1 MMFSRWFPFSLALFL
16 MIPPVSAQS
25 SSAAVRSALQAQYNR
40 YTAALRNKDIKTVV
54 SLLTMDFKQVLPNG
68 DTEDRIDVKRS
79 MQERMKSMKQ
89 IQSLTV
95 TLGPVAMKGPDK
107 AVVTATEKFVGRLGT
122 PGGGTW
128 SIVQTSISE
137 DTWVRT
143 SGVWKLKQVRPISDK
158 YTSDTSGVRP
168 ALEAA
173 YRDYRRAVMNK
184 DLKKVMSFATKDF
197 TIEFPDGRKQYRDES
212 MDGFAR
218 TMMYTKSFQNWD
230 AQIIKLL
237 IGGTGKATAT
247 VKETVSTTIVD
258 RKGREYKQVVRDT
271 TEDTWVRTDFGW
283 KIEYSK
289 ILVSEVS
296 IDGKVVARTGK
307 KTN

>member
-1 MMFSRWFPFSLALFL
+1 MLSRWILVPLALCL
-16 MIPPVSAQS
+16 TVPSVSAQS
-25 SSAAVRSALQAQYNR
+25 SPAAVRSALQAQYNR
-40 YTAALRNKDIKTVV
+40 YTTAIRKKDIKTVV
-54 SLLTMDFKQVLPNG
+54 SLLTMDFKQVLPTG

-95 TLGPVAMKGPDK
+95 TLGPVTMKGSDK
-107 AVVTATEKFVGRLGT
+107 AIVTATEKFVGQLGT

-128 SIVQTSISE
+128 RIIQTSISE

-143 SGVWKLKQVRPISDK
+143 SGVWKLKQVKPISDK
-158 YTSDTSGVRP
+158 YSSDTSGVRP

-218 TMMYTKSFQNWD
+218 TMQYTKSFQKWD
-230 AQIIKLL
+230 AQIVKLL

-247 VKETVSTTIVD
+247 VKETVSSTIVD

-307 KTN
+307 KPN

>member
-1 MMFSRWFPFSLALFL
+1 
-16 MIPPVSAQS
+16 
-25 SSAAVRSALQAQYNR
+25 
-40 YTAALRNKDIKTVV
+40 
-54 SLLTMDFKQVLPNG
+54 
-68 DTEDRIDVKRS
+68 
-79 MQERMKSMKQ
+79 
-89 IQSLTV
+89 
-95 TLGPVAMKGPDK
+95 
-107 AVVTATEKFVGRLGT
+107 
-122 PGGGTW
+122 
-128 SIVQTSISE
+128 
-137 DTWVRT
+137 
-143 SGVWKLKQVRPISDK
+143 
-158 YTSDTSGVRP
+158 
-168 ALEAA
+168 
-173 YRDYRRAVMNK
+173 
-184 DLKKVMSFATKDF
+184 
-197 TIEFPDGRKQYRDES
+197 
-212 MDGFAR
+212 
-218 TMMYTKSFQNWD
+218 MMYTKSFQNWD